1 MDKKS
6 KAIKIILNKIKKNSK
21 LTKKDYPRGNP
32 AFGYNESSGYRIE
45 KKPYIG

>member
-21 LTKKDYPRGNP
+21 PTKKDYPCANP
-32 AFGYNESSGYRIE
+32 AFGYNESSGYRME
-45 KKPYIG
+45 KQP